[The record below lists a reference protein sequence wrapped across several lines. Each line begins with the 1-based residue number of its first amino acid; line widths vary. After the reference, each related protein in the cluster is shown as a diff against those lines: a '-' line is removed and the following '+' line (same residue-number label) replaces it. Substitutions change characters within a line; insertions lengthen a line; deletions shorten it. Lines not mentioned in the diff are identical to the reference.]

1 MFKREVRLEE
11 IQSLIEKVKSD
22 LKEERP
28 EGEIVQS
35 LLPIMEEGSEMAGQV
50 VEELGNIS
58 HPLVGRVLQHLLE
71 NPCDKK
77 IRKMI
82 KRSLYRL
89 KSKGIAVEEVLPEKE
104 GPVFRPLQAEP
115 PRGFG
120 GPFDFLGRRFL
131 MLNVPHIRRG
141 LTVMQGIVGDM
152 EGLVDFSGG
161 EMPRKRFKEFF
172 EEVQRGGP
180 FPLMEMEPSYV
191 GFLFAEAN
199 RLTLDEGRTPPR
211 EYLRLKKE
219 VEGIKKEHEKSP
231 AYSCIQ
237 EDEIEGNDR
246 LLGKGGDLLKTDL
259 FDAWRI
265 KEEEIRPYA
274 DEVWEAEESKLILN
288 QAQKEARFQEIYQR
302 ALSDLF
308 PEEKRSLY
316 RRRMEEMAYYL
327 FRSGK
332 EEEARVSL
340 AVAVDLKKVPNVIQ
354 PNPFLF
360 QLVVKSIFAL
370 LKESYEKKVKE
381 PSFIV
386 KP

>member
-1 MFKREVRLEE
+1 MEE
-11 IQSLIEKVKSD
+11 IQGIVEKVRCD
-22 LKEERP
+22 IEEGRP
-28 EGEIVQS
+28 ETEVLQM
-35 LLPIMEEGSEMAGQV
+35 LLTVLEKESEAAV
-50 VEELGNIS
+50 RVIEELS
-58 HPLVGRVLQHLLE
+58 DPPSLEVARLLQRFLE
-71 NPCDKK
+71 IPIDKR
-77 IRKMI
+77 IRKTI

-89 KSKGIAVEEVLPEKE
+89 KSKGITVEDVLQEKE

-141 LTVMQGIVGDM
+141 LTVMQGIVGDT

-172 EEVQRGGP
+172 EEVQKGGP
-180 FPLMEMEPSYV
+180 FPLVEMEPSYV

-199 RLTLDEGRTPPR
+199 RLTLDKGRTPPQ
-211 EYLRLKKE
+211 EYLQLKKE
-219 VEGIKKEHEKSP
+219 VESIKKEYEKSP
-231 AYSCIQ
+231 AYSCIR

-246 LLGKGGDLLKTDL
+246 LLGKGVDLLKSDL

-316 RRRMEEMAYYL
+316 RRRMEDMAYYL
-327 FRSGK
+327 FKSGR
-332 EEEARVSL
+332 EEDARVSL
-340 AVAVDLKKVPNVIQ
+340 AVAVDLKKTPNLIR

-360 QLVVKSIFAL
+360 QLVVKSIFGL
-370 LKESYEKKVKE
+370 LSEAYEKKKQE
-381 PSFIV
+381 FSLIR